1 MKLLLVED
9 AAQQYKV
16 KGGTQEFSHQM
27 ARVIGVERVK
37 TNHAVTKVVQQ
48 EANKTWDLH
57 CANGQKVLL
66 PSTSTLL
73 KRFPFTF
80 EFRLIVFNSN
90 PIKSRSMP
98 SGLCW
103 PLHLTKSLPW
113 NSVQNCLTRRKTS
126 WRQCPWPH

>member
-48 EANKTWDLH
+48 EANKT
-57 CANGQKVLL
+57 
-66 PSTSTLL
+66 
-73 KRFPFTF
+73 
-80 EFRLIVFNSN
+80 
-90 PIKSRSMP
+90 
-98 SGLCW
+98 
-103 PLHLTKSLPW
+103 
-113 NSVQNCLTRRKTS
+113 
-126 WRQCPWPH
+126 

>member
-57 CANGQKVLL
+57 CANGQKVHIAQ
-66 PSTSTLL
+66 
-73 KRFPFTF
+73 KIPFYF
-80 EFRLIVFNSN
+80 CISFDCI
-90 PIKSRSMP
+90 
-98 SGLCW
+98 
-103 PLHLTKSLPW
+103 
-113 NSVQNCLTRRKTS
+113 
-126 WRQCPWPH
+126 